1 MISWK
6 VLYIAFLNEESSYS
20 TFQLL
25 LYDFLKVQSYLWKQR
40 KKNNARQECCAQ
52 ETQQEGFCIKKAN
65 FVS

>member
-25 LYDFLKVQSYLWKQR
+25 LYDFLKVQSYLWK
-40 KKNNARQECCAQ
+40 KK
-52 ETQQEGFCIKKAN
+52 KKK
-65 FVS
+65 